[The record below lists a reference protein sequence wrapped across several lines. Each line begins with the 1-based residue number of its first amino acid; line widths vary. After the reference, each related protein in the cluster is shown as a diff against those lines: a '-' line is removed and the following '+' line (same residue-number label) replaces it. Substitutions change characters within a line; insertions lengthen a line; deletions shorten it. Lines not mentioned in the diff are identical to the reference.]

1 VIVATLFADMPLLNT
16 LFAATPILDTLPDI
30 PRGYTGIAE
39 WAACM
44 VYVLI
49 LRKRLPIMN
58 LVLVIAIGAV
68 GLVGLQLLA
77 GTLPIAF
84 WTLGMA
90 LAVGGMY
97 ALVLGTTRVSLR
109 DAGYFTAR
117 ALVLAELVA
126 SLQWQLAVYF
136 QPADADIDPTWRA
149 AMLIGV
155 YGAAFTGA
163 YFLEKRHFPKDRSLN
178 VTTKE
183 LGSAVTIAVL
193 TFVMSN
199 FSFVNANTPFS
210 GRLAPEIFYIRTLV
224 NLCGYATLYAQ
235 QEQRLET
242 SSKAELEAMNSIL
255 RSQHD
260 QYLLSKRNIDMVNR
274 KYHDMKHQ
282 IGIIRAESNPEK
294 KAAYLDVLEG
304 SIKGYET
311 QNKTGNTVLD
321 TILTAKSM
329 YCAEHNITLT
339 AVADGTALEGL
350 DAMDIS
356 TIFGNALDNAIESTM
371 TLADPDRRLIRLAL
385 FAQND
390 FVLIRFENYY
400 EGELR
405 FEDGVLATKKLNRD
419 DHGHGIKSIRYT
431 VGKYDGTV
439 TIHAEENWFVLRVLI
454 PRVAV
459 RG

>member
-1 VIVATLFADMPLLNT
+1 VIVES
-16 LFAATPILDTLPDI
+16 LPDI

-39 WAACM
+39 WAACL
-44 VYVLI
+44 VYLLI
-49 LRKRLPIMN
+49 LRKRLPTVR
-58 LVLVIAIGAV
+58 LVLAIALGAV
-68 GLVGLQLLA
+68 GLVGIQWFA
-77 GTLPIAF
+77 GTLPIEF

-90 LAVGGMY
+90 LAVAGMY
-97 ALVLGTTRVSLR
+97 ALMLGTTRISRR

-117 ALVLAELVA
+117 AFVLAELVA
-126 SLQWQLAVYF
+126 SLQWQLEAYF
-136 QPADADIDPTWRA
+136 MPPSAAIDPVWHVA
-149 AMLIGV
+149 LLVGV

-163 YFLEKRHFPKDRSLN
+163 YLLEKRHFPKDRLLN
-178 VTTKE
+178 ATHKE
-183 LGSAVTIAVL
+183 LFSAIAIAL
-193 TFVMSN
+193 ITFALSN
-199 FSFVNANTPFS
+199 FSFINANTPFS
-210 GRLAPEIFYIRTLV
+210 GRLSPEIFYIRTLV
-224 NLCGYATLYAQ
+224 NVCGYAVLYAQ
-235 QEQRLET
+235 QEQRLEI
-242 SSKAELEAMNSIL
+242 SGKAEIEAMNSIL
-255 RSQHD
+255 RNQHD

-371 TLADPDRRLIRLAL
+371 TLVDADRRLIRLAL
-385 FAQND
+385 YTQND

-405 FEDGVLATKKLNRD
+405 FENGVLATKKADRD

-431 VGKYDGTV
+431 ASKYDGSV
-439 TIHAEENWFVLRVLI
+439 TIHAEDNWFVLRVLI
-454 PRVAV
+454 PRV
-459 RG
+459 GL

>member
-1 VIVATLFADMPLLNT
+1 MISAPVL
-16 LFAATPILDTLPDI
+16 LDTLPDI
-30 PRGYTGIAE
+30 PRGYTGLAE

-44 VYVLI
+44 VYILI
-49 LRKRLPIMN
+49 LRKRLPTAN
-58 LVLVIAIGAV
+58 LVMVVTLGAA
-68 GLVGLQLLA
+68 GLVGIQLMA
-77 GTLPIAF
+77 GMLPIEF

-90 LAVGGMY
+90 LAATGMY
-97 ALVLGTTRVSLR
+97 TLLLGVTRISLR

-117 ALVLAELVA
+117 AFILAELVA
-126 SLQWQLAVYF
+126 SLQWQLEVYF
-136 QPADADIDPTWRA
+136 YPPATQGDPLWNA
-149 AMLIGV
+149 VLLVGV

-163 YFLEKRHFPKDRSLN
+163 YYLEVRHFPKNRLLN
-178 VTTKE
+178 ATTKE
-183 LGSAVTIAVL
+183 LISAVVTALL

-199 FSFVNANTPFS
+199 FSFLNANTPFS
-210 GRLAPEIFYIRTLV
+210 GRLSPEIFYIRTLV
-224 NLCGYATLYAQ
+224 NLCGYAALYAQ
-235 QEQRLET
+235 QEQRLEI
-242 SSKAELEAMNSIL
+242 SGKAELEAMNSIL

-311 QNKTGNTVLD
+311 HNKTGNTVLD

-371 TLADPDRRLIRLAL
+371 TLDDPDRRLIRLAL

-405 FEDGVLATKKLNRD
+405 FEDGVLATKKADRD
-419 DHGHGIKSIRYT
+419 DHGHGIRSIRYT
-431 VGKYDGTV
+431 ADKYDGSV

-454 PRVAV
+454 PRAP
-459 RG
+459 R